1 MRGGNMSR
9 LLLTDINVEL
19 GKKHILKNVSLEV
32 KTGQLIS
39 LLGSSGCGKSTLLK
53 TVAGIIEPYSGDV
66 MIDGRSVLGV
76 PVHRRGAVIV
86 FQDLRLFPHM
96 SVAENVEFAL
106 KMSGMKKQQYRDKA
120 REQLSKVRLEGL
132 EDRRIS
138 QISGG
143 QMQRVALAR
152 AFAVN
157 PSVLLLD
164 EPFSSLDEELR
175 LDMGELLLE
184 LQRESG
190 LTTVMVTHD
199 TKEAKRLSDAIAYMK
214 DGEIVRYEED
224 VQCDKP

>member
-1 MRGGNMSR
+1 MNR
-9 LLLTDINVEL
+9 LFLTDINVEL

-53 TVAGIIEPYSGDV
+53 TVAGIIEPSSGDV
-66 MIDGRSVLGV
+66 LIDGKSVLGV

-96 SVAENVEFAL
+96 TVAENVEFAL
-106 KMSGMKKQQYRDKA
+106 KMSGMKKQQYREIA
-120 REQLSKVRLEGL
+120 REQLEKVRREGL

-152 AFAVN
+152 AFAVR
-157 PSVLLLD
+157 PSVMLLD

-175 LDMGELLLE
+175 LEMGNLLLE
-184 LQRESG
+184 LQRESE
-190 LTTVMVTHD
+190 LTTVLVTHD
-199 TKEAKRLSDAIAYMK
+199 TKEARRLSDAIAYMK
-214 DGEIVRYEED
+214 DGEIVRYEEIRG
-224 VQCDKP
+224 

>member
-1 MRGGNMSR
+1 MNR

-66 MIDGRSVLGV
+66 LIDGKSVLGV
-76 PVHRRGAVIV
+76 PVHRRGVVIV

-96 SVAENVEFAL
+96 TVAENVEFAL
-106 KMSGMKKQQYRDKA
+106 KMSGMKKQQYRQIA
-120 REQLSKVRLEGL
+120 REQLAKVRLEGL

-152 AFAVN
+152 AFAVR
-157 PSVLLLD
+157 PSVMLLD

-175 LDMGELLLE
+175 LEMGNLLLE
-184 LQRESG
+184 LQRESE
-190 LTTVMVTHD
+190 LTTVLVTHD
-199 TKEAKRLSDAIAYMK
+199 TQEARRLSDAIAYMK

>member
-1 MRGGNMSR
+1 MSR
-9 LLLTDINVEL
+9 LSLNDINVEL
-19 GKKHILKNVSLEV
+19 GKKRILKNVSLEV
-32 KTGQLIS
+32 REGQLIS

-53 TVAGIIEPYSGDV
+53 TVAGIIEPSSGDV
-66 MIDGRSVLGV
+66 LIDGKSVLGV

-96 SVAENVEFAL
+96 TVAENVEFAL
-106 KMSGMKKQQYRDKA
+106 KMSGMKKQQYREIA
-120 REQLSKVRLEGL
+120 REQLAKVRLEGL

-157 PSVLLLD
+157 PSVMLLD

-175 LDMGELLLE
+175 LEMGELLLE
-184 LQRESG
+184 LQRESA
-190 LTTVMVTHD
+190 LTAVLVTHD
-199 TKEAKRLSDAIAYMK
+199 TQEARRLSDAIAYMK
-214 DGEIVRYEED
+214 DGEIVRFED
-224 VQCDKP
+224 LRI

>member
-1 MRGGNMSR
+1 MNR

-53 TVAGIIEPYSGDV
+53 TVAGIIEPSSGDV
-66 MIDGRSVLGV
+66 IIDGKSVLGV

-106 KMSGMKKQQYRDKA
+106 KMSGMKKQQYREIA
-120 REQLSKVRLEGL
+120 REQLEKVRLEGL

-152 AFAVN
+152 AFAVR
-157 PSVLLLD
+157 PSVMLLD

-175 LDMGELLLE
+175 LEMGNLLLE
-184 LQRESG
+184 LQRESE
-190 LTTVMVTHD
+190 LTTVLVTHD
-199 TKEAKRLSDAIAYMK
+199 TQEARRLSDAIAYMK
-214 DGEIVRYEED
+214 DGEIVRYEEIRG
-224 VQCDKP
+224 

>member
-1 MRGGNMSR
+1 MNR
-9 LLLTDINVEL
+9 LFLTDINVEL

-53 TVAGIIEPYSGDV
+53 TVAGIIEPSSGDV
-66 MIDGRSVLGV
+66 LIDGKSVLGV

-96 SVAENVEFAL
+96 TVAENVEFAL
-106 KMSGMKKQQYRDKA
+106 KMSGMKKQQYREIA
-120 REQLSKVRLEGL
+120 REQLEKVRLEGL
-132 EDRRIS
+132 EDRRIR

-152 AFAVN
+152 AFAVR
-157 PSVLLLD
+157 PSVMLLD

-175 LDMGELLLE
+175 LEMGNLLLE
-184 LQRESG
+184 LQRESE
-190 LTTVMVTHD
+190 LTTVLVTHD
-199 TKEAKRLSDAIAYMK
+199 TQEARRLSDAIAYMK
-214 DGEIVRYEED
+214 DGEIVRYEEIRG
-224 VQCDKP
+224 

>member
-1 MRGGNMSR
+1 MNR
-9 LLLTDINVEL
+9 LFLTDIIVEL
-19 GKKHILKNVSLEV
+19 GNKHILKNVSLEV

-53 TVAGIIEPYSGDV
+53 TVAGIIEPSSGDV
-66 MIDGRSVLGV
+66 LIDGKSVLGI

-96 SVAENVEFAL
+96 TVAENVEFAL
-106 KMSGMKKQQYRDKA
+106 KMSGMKKQQYREIA
-120 REQLSKVRLEGL
+120 REQLAKVRLEGL

-152 AFAVN
+152 AFAVR
-157 PSVLLLD
+157 PSVMLLD

-175 LDMGELLLE
+175 LEMGNLLLE
-184 LQRESG
+184 LQRESE
-190 LTTVMVTHD
+190 LTTVLVTHD
-199 TKEAKRLSDAIAYMK
+199 TQEARRLSDAIAYMK
-214 DGEIVRYEED
+214 DGEIVRYEEIRG
-224 VQCDKP
+224 

>member
-1 MRGGNMSR
+1 MNR
-9 LLLTDINVEL
+9 LFLTDINVEL

-53 TVAGIIEPYSGDV
+53 TVAGIIEPSSGDV
-66 MIDGRSVLGV
+66 LIDGKSVLGV

-96 SVAENVEFAL
+96 TVAENVEFAL
-106 KMSGMKKQQYRDKA
+106 KMSGMKKQQYREIA
-120 REQLSKVRLEGL
+120 REQLEKVRLEGL

-152 AFAVN
+152 AFAVR
-157 PSVLLLD
+157 PSVMLLD

-175 LDMGELLLE
+175 LEMGNLLLE
-184 LQRESG
+184 LQRESE
-190 LTTVMVTHD
+190 LTTVLVTHD
-199 TKEAKRLSDAIAYMK
+199 TKEARRLSDAIAYMK
-214 DGEIVRYEED
+214 DGEIVRYEEIRG
-224 VQCDKP
+224 

>member
-1 MRGGNMSR
+1 MNR

-66 MIDGRSVLGV
+66 LIDGKSVLGV
-76 PVHRRGAVIV
+76 PVHRRGVVIV

-96 SVAENVEFAL
+96 TVAENVEFAL
-106 KMSGMKKQQYRDKA
+106 KMSGMKKQQYRQIA
-120 REQLSKVRLEGL
+120 REQLAKVRLEGL

-152 AFAVN
+152 AFAVR
-157 PSVLLLD
+157 PSVMLLD

-175 LDMGELLLE
+175 LEMGNLLLE
-184 LQRESG
+184 LQRESE
-190 LTTVMVTHD
+190 LTTVLVTHD
-199 TKEAKRLSDAIAYMK
+199 TQEARRLSDAIAYMK
-214 DGEIVRYEED
+214 DGEIVRYEEIRG
-224 VQCDKP
+224 

>member
-1 MRGGNMSR
+1 MNR
-9 LLLTDINVEL
+9 LFLTDINVEL

-53 TVAGIIEPYSGDV
+53 TVAGIIEPSSGDV
-66 MIDGRSVLGV
+66 LIDGKSVLGV

-96 SVAENVEFAL
+96 TVAENVEFAL
-106 KMSGMKKQQYRDKA
+106 KMSGIKKQQYREIA
-120 REQLSKVRLEGL
+120 REQLEKVRLEGL

-152 AFAVN
+152 AFAVR
-157 PSVLLLD
+157 PSVMLLD

-175 LDMGELLLE
+175 LEMGNLLLE
-184 LQRESG
+184 LQRESE
-190 LTTVMVTHD
+190 LTTVLVTHD
-199 TKEAKRLSDAIAYMK
+199 TQEARRLSDAIAYMK
-214 DGEIVRYEED
+214 DGEIVRYEEIRG
-224 VQCDKP
+224 

>member
-1 MRGGNMSR
+1 MNR
-9 LLLTDINVEL
+9 LFLTDINVEL

-66 MIDGRSVLGV
+66 IIDGKSVLGV

-106 KMSGMKKQQYRDKA
+106 KMSGMKKQQYREIA
-120 REQLSKVRLEGL
+120 REQLAKVRLEGL

-152 AFAVN
+152 AFAVR
-157 PSVLLLD
+157 PSVMLLD

-175 LDMGELLLE
+175 LEMGNLLLE
-184 LQRESG
+184 LQRESE
-190 LTTVMVTHD
+190 LTTVLVTHD
-199 TKEAKRLSDAIAYMK
+199 TKEARRLSDAIAYMK
-214 DGEIVRYEED
+214 DGEIVRYEEIRG
-224 VQCDKP
+224 

>member
-1 MRGGNMSR
+1 MNR

-53 TVAGIIEPYSGDV
+53 TVAGIIEPSSGDV
-66 MIDGRSVLGV
+66 LIDGKSVLGV

-96 SVAENVEFAL
+96 TVAENVEFAL
-106 KMSGMKKQQYRDKA
+106 KMSGMKKQQYREIA
-120 REQLSKVRLEGL
+120 REQLAKVRLEGL

-152 AFAVN
+152 AFAVR
-157 PSVLLLD
+157 PSVMLLD

-175 LDMGELLLE
+175 LEMGNLLLE
-184 LQRESG
+184 LQRESE
-190 LTTVMVTHD
+190 LTTVLVTHD
-199 TKEAKRLSDAIAYMK
+199 TKEARRLSDAIAYMK
-214 DGEIVRYEED
+214 DGEIVRYEEIRG
-224 VQCDKP
+224 

>member
-1 MRGGNMSR
+1 MNR
-9 LLLTDINVEL
+9 LFQTDINVEL

-53 TVAGIIEPYSGDV
+53 TVAWIIEPSSGDV
-66 MIDGRSVLGV
+66 LIDGKSVLGV

-96 SVAENVEFAL
+96 TVAENVEFAL
-106 KMSGMKKQQYRDKA
+106 KMSGMKKQQYREIA
-120 REQLSKVRLEGL
+120 REQLEKVRLEGL

-152 AFAVN
+152 AFAVR
-157 PSVLLLD
+157 PSVMLLD

-175 LDMGELLLE
+175 LEMGNLLLE
-184 LQRESG
+184 LQRESE
-190 LTTVMVTHD
+190 LTTVLVTHD
-199 TKEAKRLSDAIAYMK
+199 TKEARRLSDAIAYMK
-214 DGEIVRYEED
+214 DGEIVRYEEIRG
-224 VQCDKP
+224 

>member
-1 MRGGNMSR
+1 MNR
-9 LLLTDINVEL
+9 LFLTDINVEL

-53 TVAGIIEPYSGDV
+53 TVAGIIEPSSGDV
-66 MIDGRSVLGV
+66 LIDGKSVLGV

-96 SVAENVEFAL
+96 TVAENVEFAL
-106 KMSGMKKQQYRDKA
+106 KMSGMKKQQYREIA
-120 REQLSKVRLEGL
+120 REQLEKVRLEGL

-152 AFAVN
+152 AFAVR
-157 PSVLLLD
+157 PSVMLLD

-175 LDMGELLLE
+175 LEMGNLLLE
-184 LQRESG
+184 LQRESEP
-190 LTTVMVTHD
+190 TTVLVTHD
-199 TKEAKRLSDAIAYMK
+199 SKEARRLSDAIAYMK
-214 DGEIVRYEED
+214 DGEIVRYEEIRG
-224 VQCDKP
+224 

>member
-1 MRGGNMSR
+1 MNR

-66 MIDGRSVLGV
+66 LIDGKSVLGV

-96 SVAENVEFAL
+96 TVAENVEFAL
-106 KMSGMKKQQYRDKA
+106 KMSGMKKQQYREIA
-120 REQLSKVRLEGL
+120 REQLAKVRLEGL

-152 AFAVN
+152 AFAVR
-157 PSVLLLD
+157 PSVMLLD

-175 LDMGELLLE
+175 LEMGNLLLE
-184 LQRESG
+184 LQRESE
-190 LTTVMVTHD
+190 LTTVLVTHD
-199 TKEAKRLSDAIAYMK
+199 TQEARRLSDAIAYMK
-214 DGEIVRYEED
+214 DGEIVRYEEIRG
-224 VQCDKP
+224 

>member
-1 MRGGNMSR
+1 MNR
-9 LLLTDINVEL
+9 LFLTDINVEL

-32 KTGQLIS
+32 RTGQLIS

-53 TVAGIIEPYSGDV
+53 TVAGIIEPSSGDV
-66 MIDGRSVLGV
+66 LIDGKSVLGI

-96 SVAENVEFAL
+96 TVAENVEFAL
-106 KMSGMKKQQYRDKA
+106 KMSGMKKQQYREIA
-120 REQLSKVRLEGL
+120 REQLEKVRLEGL

-152 AFAVN
+152 AFAVR
-157 PSVLLLD
+157 PSVMLLD

-175 LDMGELLLE
+175 LEMGNLLLE
-184 LQRESG
+184 LQRESE
-190 LTTVMVTHD
+190 LTTVLVTHD
-199 TKEAKRLSDAIAYMK
+199 TQEARRLSDAIAYMK
-214 DGEIVRYEED
+214 DGEIVRYEEIRG
-224 VQCDKP
+224 

>member
-1 MRGGNMSR
+1 MNR
-9 LLLTDINVEL
+9 LFLTDINVEL

-53 TVAGIIEPYSGDV
+53 TVAGIIEPSSGDV
-66 MIDGRSVLGV
+66 LIDGKSVLGV

-96 SVAENVEFAL
+96 TVAENVEFAL
-106 KMSGMKKQQYRDKA
+106 KMSGMKKQQYREIA
-120 REQLSKVRLEGL
+120 REQLEKVRLEGL

-152 AFAVN
+152 AFAVR
-157 PSVLLLD
+157 PSVMLLD

-175 LDMGELLLE
+175 LEMGNLLIE
-184 LQRESG
+184 LQRESE
-190 LTTVMVTHD
+190 LTTVLVTHD
-199 TKEAKRLSDAIAYMK
+199 TQEARRLSDAIAYMK
-214 DGEIVRYEED
+214 DGEIVRYEEIRG
-224 VQCDKP
+224 

>member
-1 MRGGNMSR
+1 MNR
-9 LLLTDINVEL
+9 LFLTDINVEL

-53 TVAGIIEPYSGDV
+53 TVAGIIEPSSGDV
-66 MIDGRSVLGV
+66 LIDGKSVLGV

-96 SVAENVEFAL
+96 TVAENVEFAL
-106 KMSGMKKQQYRDKA
+106 KMSGMKKQQYREIA
-120 REQLSKVRLEGL
+120 REQLAKVRLEGL

-152 AFAVN
+152 AFAVR
-157 PSVLLLD
+157 PSVMLLD

-175 LDMGELLLE
+175 LEMGNLLLE
-184 LQRESG
+184 LQRESE
-190 LTTVMVTHD
+190 LTTVLVTHD
-199 TKEAKRLSDAIAYMK
+199 TKEARRLSDAIAYMK
-214 DGEIVRYEED
+214 DGEIVRYEEIRG
-224 VQCDKP
+224 

>member
-1 MRGGNMSR
+1 MNR
-9 LLLTDINVEL
+9 LFLTDINVEL

-53 TVAGIIEPYSGDV
+53 TVAGIIEPSSGDV
-66 MIDGRSVLGV
+66 IIDGKSVLGV

-96 SVAENVEFAL
+96 TVAENVEFAL
-106 KMSGMKKQQYRDKA
+106 KMSGMKKQQYREIA
-120 REQLSKVRLEGL
+120 REQLEKVRLEGL

-152 AFAVN
+152 AFAVR
-157 PSVLLLD
+157 PSVMLLD

-175 LDMGELLLE
+175 LEMGNLLLE
-184 LQRESG
+184 LQRESE
-190 LTTVMVTHD
+190 LTTVLVTHD
-199 TKEAKRLSDAIAYMK
+199 TKEARRLSDAIAYMK
-214 DGEIVRYEED
+214 DGEIVRYEEIRG
-224 VQCDKP
+224 

>member
-1 MRGGNMSR
+1 MNR

-53 TVAGIIEPYSGDV
+53 TVAGIIEPSSGDV
-66 MIDGRSVLGV
+66 IIDGKSVLGV

-106 KMSGMKKQQYRDKA
+106 KMSGIKKQQYREIA
-120 REQLSKVRLEGL
+120 REQLEKVRLEGL

-152 AFAVN
+152 AFAVR
-157 PSVLLLD
+157 PSVMLLD

-175 LDMGELLLE
+175 LEMGNLLIE
-184 LQRESG
+184 LQRESE
-190 LTTVMVTHD
+190 LTTVLVTHD
-199 TKEAKRLSDAIAYMK
+199 TKEARRLSDAIAYMK
-214 DGEIVRYEED
+214 DGEIVRYEEIRG
-224 VQCDKP
+224 

>member
-1 MRGGNMSR
+1 MNR

-66 MIDGRSVLGV
+66 IIDGKSVLGV

-96 SVAENVEFAL
+96 TVAENVEFAL
-106 KMSGMKKQQYRDKA
+106 KMSGMKKQQYREIA
-120 REQLSKVRLEGL
+120 REQLEKVRLEGL

-152 AFAVN
+152 AFAVR
-157 PSVLLLD
+157 PSVMLLD

-175 LDMGELLLE
+175 LEMGNLLLE
-184 LQRESG
+184 LQRESE
-190 LTTVMVTHD
+190 LTTVLVTHD
-199 TKEAKRLSDAIAYMK
+199 TKEARRLSDAIAYMK
-214 DGEIVRYEED
+214 DGEIVRYEEIRG
-224 VQCDKP
+224 

>member
-1 MRGGNMSR
+1 MNR

-53 TVAGIIEPYSGDV
+53 TVAGIIEPSSGDV
-66 MIDGRSVLGV
+66 IIDGKSVLGV

-106 KMSGMKKQQYRDKA
+106 KMSGMKKQQYREIA
-120 REQLSKVRLEGL
+120 REQLAKVRLEGL

-152 AFAVN
+152 AFAVR
-157 PSVLLLD
+157 PSVMLLD

-175 LDMGELLLE
+175 LEMGNLLLE
-184 LQRESG
+184 LQRESE
-190 LTTVMVTHD
+190 LTTVLVTHD
-199 TKEAKRLSDAIAYMK
+199 TQEARRLSDAIAYMK
-214 DGEIVRYEED
+214 DGEIVRYEEIRG
-224 VQCDKP
+224 

>member
-1 MRGGNMSR
+1 MNR

-53 TVAGIIEPYSGDV
+53 TVAGIIEPSSGDV
-66 MIDGRSVLGV
+66 LIDGKSVLGV

-96 SVAENVEFAL
+96 TVAENVEFAL
-106 KMSGMKKQQYRDKA
+106 KMSGMKKQQYREIA
-120 REQLSKVRLEGL
+120 REQLEKVRLEGL

-152 AFAVN
+152 AFAVR
-157 PSVLLLD
+157 PSVMLLD

-175 LDMGELLLE
+175 LEMGNLLLE
-184 LQRESG
+184 LQRESE
-190 LTTVMVTHD
+190 LTTVLVTHD
-199 TKEAKRLSDAIAYMK
+199 TKEARRLSDAIAYMK
-214 DGEIVRYEED
+214 DGEIVRYEEIRG
-224 VQCDKP
+224 

>member
-1 MRGGNMSR
+1 MNR
-9 LLLTDINVEL
+9 LFLTDINVEL

-53 TVAGIIEPYSGDV
+53 TVAWIIEPSSGDV
-66 MIDGRSVLGV
+66 LIDGKSVLGV

-96 SVAENVEFAL
+96 TVAENVEFAL
-106 KMSGMKKQQYRDKA
+106 KMSGMKKQQYREIA
-120 REQLSKVRLEGL
+120 REQLEKVRLEGL

-152 AFAVN
+152 AFAVR
-157 PSVLLLD
+157 PSVMLLD

-175 LDMGELLLE
+175 LEMGNLLLE
-184 LQRESG
+184 LQRESE
-190 LTTVMVTHD
+190 LTTVLVTHD
-199 TKEAKRLSDAIAYMK
+199 TQEARRLSDAIAYMK
-214 DGEIVRYEED
+214 DGEIVRYEEIRG
-224 VQCDKP
+224 

>member
-1 MRGGNMSR
+1 MNR
-9 LLLTDINVEL
+9 LFLTDINVEL

-53 TVAGIIEPYSGDV
+53 TVAGIIEPSSGDV
-66 MIDGRSVLGV
+66 LIDGKSVLGV

-96 SVAENVEFAL
+96 TVAENVEFAL
-106 KMSGMKKQQYRDKA
+106 KMSGMKKQQYREIA
-120 REQLSKVRLEGL
+120 REQLEKVRLEGL

-152 AFAVN
+152 AFAVR
-157 PSVLLLD
+157 PSVMLLE

-175 LDMGELLLE
+175 LEMGNLLLE
-184 LQRESG
+184 LQRESE
-190 LTTVMVTHD
+190 LTTVLVTHD
-199 TKEAKRLSDAIAYMK
+199 TQEARRLSDAIAYMK
-214 DGEIVRYEED
+214 DGEIVRYEEISG
-224 VQCDKP
+224 

>member
-1 MRGGNMSR
+1 MNR

-19 GKKHILKNVSLEV
+19 GKKHILKKVSLEV

-66 MIDGRSVLGV
+66 LIDGKSVLGV

-96 SVAENVEFAL
+96 TVAENVEFAL
-106 KMSGMKKQQYRDKA
+106 KMSGMKKQQYREIA
-120 REQLSKVRLEGL
+120 REQLEKVRLEGL

-152 AFAVN
+152 AFAVR
-157 PSVLLLD
+157 PSVMLLD

-175 LDMGELLLE
+175 LEMGNLLLE
-184 LQRESG
+184 LQRESE
-190 LTTVMVTHD
+190 LTTVLVTHD
-199 TKEAKRLSDAIAYMK
+199 TQEARRLSDAIAYMK
-214 DGEIVRYEED
+214 DGEIVRYEEIRG
-224 VQCDKP
+224 

>member
-1 MRGGNMSR
+1 MNR
-9 LLLTDINVEL
+9 LFLTDINVEL

-53 TVAGIIEPYSGDV
+53 TVAGIIEPSSGDV
-66 MIDGRSVLGV
+66 LIDGKSVLGV

-96 SVAENVEFAL
+96 TVAENVEFAL
-106 KMSGMKKQQYRDKA
+106 KMSGMKKQQYREIA
-120 REQLSKVRLEGL
+120 REQLEKVRLEGL

-152 AFAVN
+152 AFAVR
-157 PSVLLLD
+157 PSVMLLD

-175 LDMGELLLE
+175 LEMGNLLLE
-184 LQRESG
+184 LQRESE
-190 LTTVMVTHD
+190 LTTVLVTHD
-199 TKEAKRLSDAIAYMK
+199 TQEARRLSDAIVYMK
-214 DGEIVRYEED
+214 DGEIVRYEEIRG
-224 VQCDKP
+224 